1 MYCEMSV
8 FGFALDSIAQS
19 PMILLKDVEEKNTL
33 PIWLNTVE
41 AVTIA
46 AELINRDAVSGTGGK
61 DLMSR
66 LFEQLQVRI
75 DRIVIDGLDGTVFES
90 YVYCIRDGA
99 EIRIRVRPCEAVVLA
114 MKYSLPILVD
124 EKVLARASMLDISEE
139 DEINEETAARFI
151 NFLESLDP
159 KDMGKYPL

>member
-8 FGFALDSIAQS
+8 FGFALDSLAQT
-19 PMILLKDVEEKNTL
+19 PMVLLKDAEEENTL

-66 LFEQLQVRI
+66 LFEQLQVEI
-75 DRIVIDGLDGTVFES
+75 DRVAIDDLDGAMFES
-90 YVYCIRDGA
+90 YVYCTRDGA
-99 EIRIRVRPCEAVVLA
+99 EIRIQVRPCEAVVMA
-114 MKYSLPILVD
+114 MKYSLPIMVD
-124 EKVLARASMLDISEE
+124 EKVLARASMLNVSDE
-139 DEINEETAARFI
+139 DEITEETAARFI